1 MGCTAGEE
9 CGRRCA
15 SRGCARSHCH
25 CHCRVP
31 PTAKSKRSA
40 RRGRCHRLKPG
51 SPLPGDTWADARRA
65 HRPPASRVTDLG
77 LGGRLLHVT
86 PRDRATSTCV
96 FAFVCVSCARAV
108 PLAGHGGL
116 GRVSVV
122 CTPSGSRHGA
132 APRRLVSCGCRN
144 AVAPRVP
151 TCWIPTRAA
160 SPSLWLLASYAHGTA
175 R

>member
-1 MGCTAGEE
+1 MRFSELRAFPLPLPLPRAAHCEEQTVGEE
-9 CGRRCA
+9 RQVRPTET
-15 SRGCARSHCH
+15 
-25 CHCRVP
+25 RVP
-31 PTAKSKRSA
+31 YQGT
-40 RRGRCHRLKPG
+40 RGRTHGGPTVRLPV
-51 SPLPGDTWADARRA
+51 SS
-65 HRPPASRVTDLG
+65 HRVTDLG